1 MNIYTKLKNDFLYCV
16 LLVTIPIISIMY
28 NILNN
33 KNRGVHSLV
42 TDIDKEI
49 PFNPVFILPYMSWFV
64 FVVIVFCYICF
75 KDKKIYLKTLAA
87 YDICLIISF
96 FIYYSFQTTVPR
108 PIVLDNNIFGSMVKS
123 MYNSD
128 KPFNCFPSIHCISCY
143 LMIKAV
149 RVANIKNKFFQL
161 SVYIMSIL
169 IMLSTL
175 FVKQHVILD
184 VIFGILLGQLVFE
197 VISIIEKKLFE
208 ILNNY

>member
-1 MNIYTKLKNDFLYCV
+1 MNIYTKLKRDFLYC
-16 LLVTIPIISIMY
+16 LFLITIPIISIMY
-28 NILNN
+28 NILDN

-42 TDIDKEI
+42 TDIDRKI
-49 PFNPVFILPYMSWFV
+49 PFKPVFILPYMSWFV

-75 KDKKIYLKTLAA
+75 KDKKTYLKTLAA
-87 YDICLIISF
+87 YDVCLIISF
-96 FIYYSFQTTVPR
+96 FIYYLFQTTVPR
-108 PIVLDNNIFGSMVKS
+108 PVVLDNNIFDSMVKS

-128 KPFNCFPSIHCISCY
+128 KPFNCFPSIHCMSCY

-149 RVANIKNKFFQL
+149 RAANIKNKLFQL

-169 IMLSTL
+169 IMFSTL

-184 VIFGILLGQLVFE
+184 VIFGILLGDAVFK
-197 VISIIEKKLFE
+197 VISIIEKNLFE